1 MIFFQN
7 QNKTWNEKKTICFSF
22 VGKQI
27 VIDKEKLSSINV
39 LTGRKTVFFVF
50 ENIECDVEFSK
61 TCKKGEADSGIQTL
75 HTRVLANHGNFLAY
89 LFYADCQPFC
99 RHEVCASLAIPAKF
113 RKSSTAELSL
123 FLSKTFFDGK

>member
-22 VGKQI
+22 VRKRI

-61 TCKKGEADSGIQTL
+61 TCKKGELIAEFKLST
-75 HTRVLANHGNFLAY
+75 
-89 LFYADCQPFC
+89 P
-99 RHEVCASLAIPAKF
+99 VC
-113 RKSSTAELSL
+113 
-123 FLSKTFFDGK
+123 